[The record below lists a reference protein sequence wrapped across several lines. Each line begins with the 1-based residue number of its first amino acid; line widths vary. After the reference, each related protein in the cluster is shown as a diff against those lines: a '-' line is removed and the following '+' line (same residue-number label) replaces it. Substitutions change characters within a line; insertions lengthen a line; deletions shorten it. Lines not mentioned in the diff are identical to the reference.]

1 MRAMK
6 GLVIGLGA
14 LIVLSFI
21 LLFYG
26 FITNIVG
33 TEAER
38 ADPSG
43 DPVAAAQP
51 PTGPSFGTARLLLPA
66 GCNVVDM
73 RPDGARLYLRT
84 GPAGLCERIIV
95 VDTSTGAELGTIL
108 IAP

>member
-14 LIVLSFI
+14 LIVLSFV

-33 TEAER
+33 PEAER
-38 ADPSG
+38 AAPS
-43 DPVAAAQP
+43 DKSRAAAP
-51 PTGPSFGTARLLLPA
+51 PLPKSGFGTTRLALPT

-84 GPAGLCERIIV
+84 GPAGLCERIVV
-95 VDTSTGAELGTIL
+95 VDTATGAELGTIQ
-108 IAP
+108 ITP